1 MKSRQKITRVQLE
14 TQTSNDFSLFGIV
27 SAEPDY
33 RLSLSINKALRLS
46 LKNDTP
52 VAIEGQK
59 APGLFF
65 SRFSDNSG
73 KHEISYHLISN
84 KSGKDF
90 FLSKLKKIDYLFQIC
105 SSGNLPDSSVITVS
119 LRSIDTVTAVFLL
132 DPNEIK
138 DKNLQYLIP

>member
-14 TQTSNDFSLFGIV
+14 TGTSSDFTLFGLV

-33 RLSLSINKALRLS
+33 KLSLSINKVLKISLRNDNPVIITGEKKQS
-46 LKNDTP
+46 LH
-52 VAIEGQK
+52 
-59 APGLFF
+59 F
-65 SRFSDNSG
+65 SRFSFNSG

-90 FLSKLKKIDYLFQIC
+90 LLSKLKKIDYLFQVI
-105 SSGNLPDSSVITVS
+105 STDSEPDGSLFTAP
-119 LRSIDTVTAVFLL
+119 LRSIDSITAVFPF
-132 DPNEIK
+132 DPSEIK